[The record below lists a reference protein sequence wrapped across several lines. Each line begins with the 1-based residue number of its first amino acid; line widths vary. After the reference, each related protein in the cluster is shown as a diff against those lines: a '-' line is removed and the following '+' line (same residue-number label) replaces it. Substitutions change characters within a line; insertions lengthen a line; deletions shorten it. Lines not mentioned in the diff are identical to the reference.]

1 MIIEGFAVETIDD
14 LIFSVKGLLHPPGRV
29 IAYLRYLPDPE
40 GERTRNGVR
49 YRRVYHFNEQEAILG
64 ARYPVYLADDPVSG
78 LRLQSV
84 PRSMI
89 RTVHD
94 PRSYLTSLYDRGPD
108 DPLEE
113 DALVLAA
120 LLRETAV
127 VSGAGLGVSGSL
139 MVGLQ
144 QPSSDLDLIIYGEE
158 TGRKVYQ
165 ALQDAVRHPSGPLRR
180 PARQE
185 LMLLHA
191 EHRPDT
197 PLPFKEFARLQDR
210 KVNELRFRGRETFV
224 RFVKLIDEIDEC
236 YGDRRFEQLG
246 TCVVRARVVDDR
258 DAIFTPCRYGIEG
271 VTFLDGAPAPDPQK
285 IVSYRGRFSDQ
296 VRGGEWAVARGQ
308 LERVVGRDG
317 TLSHRLV
324 VGGQAGDYLRPCE
337 DDQAQGFPGL

>member
-1 MIIEGFAVETIDD
+1 MIIEGFAVETMDD
-14 LIFSVKGLLHPPGRV
+14 LIFSVKGLLHPLGRV

-40 GERTRNGVR
+40 GERTRDGVR
-49 YRRVYHFNEQEAILG
+49 YMRVYHFNEQEAILG

-84 PRSMI
+84 PRCRI

-94 PRSYLTSLYDRGPD
+94 PRSYLTSLCDRGPD
-108 DPLEE
+108 GPLEE

-120 LLRETAV
+120 LLREIAAV
-127 VSGAGLGVSGSL
+127 SRAGLGVSGSL

-158 TGRKVYQ
+158 IGRTVYR
-165 ALQDAVRHPSGPLRR
+165 ALQDAVRHTSGPLRR

-197 PLPFKEFARLQDR
+197 PLPFEEFARLQDR
-210 KVNELRFRGRETFV
+210 KVNELRFRGRETFI

-236 YGDRRFEQLG
+236 YGDQRFEQLG
-246 TCVVRARVVDDR
+246 TSVVRARVVDNR

-271 VTFLDGAPAPDPQK
+271 VTFLDGGPAPDPQE

-308 LERVVGRDG
+308 LERVVRRDG

-324 VGGQAGDYLRPCE
+324 VGGEAGDYLL
-337 DDQAQGFPGL
+337 AQEHSRV